1 MGNFRLIIIAAVML
15 MLFSYTTASAHFGI
29 VIPSSNIVMDKGEIS
44 LDIAFS
50 HPSAGVGMDMEKPVA
65 FSVCVNGQSSNLM
78 DSLKEGKFL
87 EHKAWTAGYNISKP
101 GVYQFAVTPA
111 PYFEAAEDSFIIH
124 YAKTVVASFGAE
136 DGWDEP
142 LGLPVEI
149 VPLTRPFGNFTGN
162 VFVGKIL
169 KNGKPVPNATVEMES
184 FNQFQTHKGPNDYYQ
199 TQVIKADENGVFTAG
214 IPWAGWW
221 GFAALT
227 DGDESIMLNGQQKT
241 AELGGIIWVYYAD
254 PIIVK

>member
-1 MGNFRLIIIAAVML
+1 MKNFRIIIFTAL
-15 MLFSYTTASAHFGI
+15 LLFGYTTSYAHFGI
-29 VIPSSNIVMDKGEIS
+29 AIPSANIVMDKASIK

-50 HPSAGVGMDMEKPVA
+50 HPSAGVGMDMTKPIA

-78 DSLKEGKFL
+78 DSLKESKFL
-87 EHKAWTAGYNISKP
+87 GRNSWTADYNISRP

-111 PYFEAAEDSFIIH
+111 PYFEPAEDKFIIH
-124 YAKTVVASFGAE
+124 YAKTFVAAFGAE

-162 VFVGKIL
+162 VFQGRIL
-169 KNGKPVPNATVEMES
+169 KNGKPVPNAIVEMES
-184 FNQFQTHKGPNDYYQ
+184 LNRSPVHKGPNDYYE
-199 TQVIKADENGVFTAG
+199 TQVFKADENGVFTAG
-214 IPWAGWW
+214 IPWSGWW

-227 DGDESIMLNGQQKT
+227 DGDEPVMLNGRQKDV
-241 AELGGIIWVYYAD
+241 ELGGIIWVNYAD
-254 PIIVK
+254 PVIAK